1 MFLELVKGDGVLDHF
16 DDSTVWAH
24 REHLIRGEKEG
35 EALQL
40 EDIVELIDELQGELF
55 LLEVIACLDHEMDQ
69 PPGCELFVNGTLF
82 YPLEYLLF
90 RLPK

>member
-1 MFLELVKGDGVLDHF
+1 
-16 DDSTVWAH
+16 
-24 REHLIRGEKEG
+24 
-35 EALQL
+35 
-40 EDIVELIDELQGELF
+40 